1 MAGRNRR
8 VSKTKHEKTPI
19 LLAPIPDKAV
29 PGALLARPLQNGDSI
44 SARAEVGSLRTQLF
58 WGISMKKLLIGTVGL
73 LALGSSALAADM
85 AVKARP
91 LPPVVVYNWTGCYIG
106 VNGGWKEG
114 RFREDARTPAGT
126 ATIPGLGTTTFAADS
141 IDLDRLHT
149 DSGAVGGQIGCRWE
163 TADHWVFGVEGDADW
178 TNLHGTVLE
187 RTAGTGRS
195 VFIPGDSFDNRARW
209 EASLRGIVG
218 RSFDKWLLYATGGLA
233 ATDVRMSSNFI
244 ATTVQGIPFPASS
257 GSESKTLFGWTI
269 GAGAAY
275 AFAPNWDIG
284 AEYRYSQYSG
294 SDFGLGQV
302 AAVCGFSTAVAV
314 GSVTCVNTTATGHKD
329 LRTNEVLLKLNYRF
343 NAGAVVAKY

>member
-1 MAGRNRR
+1 MNN
-8 VSKTKHEKTPI
+8 SK
-19 LLAPIPDKAV
+19 LVLAAAFAV
-29 PGALLARPLQNGDSI
+29 LGVGGAS
-44 SARAEVGSLRTQLF
+44 
-58 WGISMKKLLIGTVGL
+58 
-73 LALGSSALAADM
+73 AADM

-106 VNGGWKEG
+106 ANGGWKEG
-114 RFREDARTPAGT
+114 RFHEDARTPAGT
-126 ATIPGLGTTTFAADS
+126 AIITGLANTPFVADS
-141 IDLDRLHT
+141 IGLDHVT
-149 DSGAVGGQIGCRWE
+149 ADSAAVGGQIGCRWE

-187 RTAGTGRS
+187 RTTGTGRA

-233 ATDVRMSSNFI
+233 ATEDRMSSNFI
-244 ATTVQGIPFPASS
+244 ATTVAGVPFPASA
-257 GSESKTLFGWTI
+257 GSDSKTLFGWTV

-284 AEYRYSQYSG
+284 AEYRYSRYSG

-302 AAVCGFSTAVAV
+302 AAVCGFVPGAAVTV
-314 GSVTCVNTTATGHKD
+314 GCFTTPATGHNT
-329 LRTNEVLLKLNYRF
+329 LSTNEVLVKLNYRF
-343 NAGAVVAKY
+343 NAGPVVAKY